1 MQSLG
6 FLFRLENGKTNIQH
20 FERLQLVEML
30 HYFITSL
37 SRGFLQL

>member
-6 FLFRLENGKTNIQH
+6 FLFRRENGKANIQQ
-20 FERLQLVEML
+20 FERLQLAEML
-30 HYFITSL
+30 HRFIASR